1 MFQGRF
7 AAINNW
13 RNWGGK
19 VLSRSN
25 HVAITL
31 PHVAVGLNSWD
42 WPRDVSF
49 DRMTNGCDC
58 LFFSLSP
65 VGAHSR
71 FMVGAEQ
78 GAKTSVQ
85 LGALSFWPHATYG
98 FQRPAGAETRGVR
111 CKFNRSWFRERL
123 GVPEHL
129 NHISIQNFLDLR
141 SHDLLEA
148 MSKLAKELLDPGPA
162 SKTLVEGLSLTAA
175 VELGRHLRQLNGEAS
190 RPRRLLSQSQIECVT
205 QYLESFSGYIPDIDE
220 LAEMCGLSNSYFRV
234 LFKETTNQ
242 TPLDYARSV
251 WAEKAKA
258 LLRDPDLSIKQIWA
272 QFDFTGPSTFAVAF
286 RRATGET
293 ATSYRRRHQSPKN
306 PGLRRRVNQED
317 RSVRSGPRG

>member
-1 MFQGRF
+1 
-7 AAINNW
+7 
-13 RNWGGK
+13 
-19 VLSRSN
+19 
-25 HVAITL
+25 
-31 PHVAVGLNSWD
+31 VAVGLNTWD
-42 WPRDVSF
+42 WPRDASY
-49 DRMTNGCDC
+49 RSTNGRDC

-65 VGAHSR
+65 MGANSK
-71 FMVGAEQ
+71 FLVGAEQ
-78 GAKTSVQ
+78 EAKAPVQ
-85 LGALSFWPHATYG
+85 MGDLSFWPHSSYG
-98 FQRPAGAETRGVR
+98 FQRPAGAETRGVI
-111 CKFNRSWFRERL
+111 CTYDRSWFREFF
-123 GVPEHL
+123 GVSQYVDR
-129 NHISIQNFLDLR
+129 ISIQDFLDLR
-141 SHDLLEA
+141 SPDLRAA
-148 MSKLAKELLDPGPA
+148 MSKLAKELVDPGPA
-162 SKTLVEGLSLTAA
+162 SKTLVEGLSLTVA
-175 VELGRHLRQLNGEAS
+175 VELGRHLRQLNAEAY

-220 LAEMCGLSNSYFRV
+220 LAEACGLSNSYFRV

-306 PGLRRRVNQED
+306 PGLRRRVDLEH
-317 RSVRSGPRG
+317 RSAQSGPRG